1 VIVTLCV
8 NFFFCVC
15 HSMAVYIFGNR
26 TILQYMRRIEDF
38 RIYYNHTIHPELMR
52 LERQRK
58 RLLLLLVVSILLLT
72 AVIIFELYIGIL
84 LVTLVLSIPIALYI
98 TFLGYQIRKFILTFK
113 PKIVNLILDF
123 IDDGVNYGQL
133 TYEPA
138 KFLPKK
144 VFQQS
149 KIFGSSADSYL
160 GEDYI
165 QGKIGELDFEMCEL
179 NVREYSKVRSRLNY
193 VFRGIFLKAT
203 FQDSINGRVTIL
215 PMAFRQYLTRSIR
228 EKVGSGGRSM
238 ELMIRNP
245 EFRKQFLAY
254 ATRNAQ
260 VRELL
265 SEAMQESI
273 LNYRNETGKEIYL
286 SFINKDIFVAIT
298 EPKNI
303 LEPRLFQ
310 SNVSFEL
317 VREFFEDLQ
326 LSFQIVEDF
335 DKNH

>member
-1 VIVTLCV
+1 
-8 NFFFCVC
+8 
-15 HSMAVYIFGNR
+15 
-26 TILQYMRRIEDF
+26 MRRIKEF

-52 LERQRK
+52 LERRRK
-58 RLLLLLVVSILLLT
+58 RLLLLLGASVLLLT
-72 AVIIFELYIGIL
+72 AVLIFQLYISLL
-84 LVTLVLSIPIALYI
+84 LVTLLLSIPIALYI

-113 PKIVNLILDF
+113 PKVVNLILDF

-133 TYEPA
+133 TYEPS

-144 VFQQS
+144 MFQQS
-149 KIFGSSADSYL
+149 KIFGSPAHSYR

-193 VFRGIFLKAT
+193 VFQGIFLKAT
-203 FQDSINGRVTIL
+203 FKKSINGRVTIL
-215 PMAFRQYLTRSIR
+215 PRVFRQYLTRSIR
-228 EKVGSGGRSM
+228 ETVGSGGRSM

-245 EFRKQFLAY
+245 NFRKQFLAY

-265 SEAMQESI
+265 SDAMQQSI
-273 LNYRNETGKEIYL
+273 LNYRNETEKEIYL
-286 SFINKDIFVAIT
+286 SFINKDLYVAIT

-310 SNVSFEL
+310 SNVSYDL

-326 LSFQIVEDF
+326 LAFQIVEDF